1 MWDLL
6 ILSAVDVEPGLVEQI
21 GLFFEEGGIFMV
33 LLGVT
38 SVVGLAAILFK
49 VLSLRKLRVLPDDLE
64 AEVAQFDQLVR
75 DGRFE
80 PVLDKFERGESAL
93 ARLCAVAVSQRG
105 RSQSE
110 ISEAVQSMARAEIVR
125 LHAGMTSIDVVT
137 SVAPLLGL
145 LGTASGLVVV
155 FSGIES
161 DADWMMITGGIG
173 RALKT
178 TIVGM
183 AIAVP
188 SIIAQGYFQR
198 KIDTYASGLEV
209 LLTKLGHVC
218 EQAPKAGLFPVK
230 SSSDA

>member
-1 MWDLL
+1 MTLAAAD
-6 ILSAVDVEPGLVEQI
+6 AEPGLVEQI
-21 GLFFEEGGIFMV
+21 GLFFEEGGIFMI
-33 LLGVT
+33 LLGIT
-38 SVVGLAAILFK
+38 SVVGLAAIMFK
-49 VLSLRKLRVLPDDLE
+49 VLTLRKSRVLPDSLE
-64 AEVAQFDQLVR
+64 AEVEQFDQRVR
-75 DGRFE
+75 DGNFE
-80 PVLDKFERGESAL
+80 PVLAEFDRGESTL
-93 ARLCAVAVSQRG
+93 ARLCSVAVSQRG
-105 RSQSE
+105 RSQTD
-110 ISEAVQSMARAEIVR
+110 IAEAVQSMARAEIVR
-125 LHAGMTSIDVVT
+125 LHAGMTAIDVVT

-198 KIDTYASGLEV
+198 KIETYAAVLEV
-209 LLTKLGHVC
+209 LLTKMGHVC
-218 EQAPKAGLFPVK
+218 EQAPRAEGLFG
-230 SSSDA
+230 SSKASDK